1 MYTIQ
6 SKSGLRQLFSD
17 LSAQDFRFNAR
28 DIDEAIQNKVSS
40 IIDSANKLNF
50 LIDKPQMISDTL
62 KNYDDFGEMKR
73 VICAYFDRKTPEDR
87 AREIVNKSLSLKMND
102 QIYRPYTNYR
112 PEEREKYLAQL
123 NKYNITEDSLHP
135 DENNFRVY
143 RLSQKTIRI
152 SNLMSNRYDFKQ
164 LVELTTGE
172 TCKLLYYDQPHGEW
186 VKVSDSVDIKLYK
199 DSGEVRGNIA
209 TIKQYFID
217 FYRKDIRAV
226 II

>member
-17 LSAQDFRFNAR
+17 LSAQDFRFNSR
-28 DIDEAIQNKVSS
+28 DIDQAIQQKVDTL
-40 IIDSANKLNF
+40 IDQANKLHF

-62 KNYDDFGEMKR
+62 KNYDDFADMKR

-87 AREIVNKSLSLKMND
+87 AREIVEKSLSLKMND

-112 PEEREKYLAQL
+112 PAEREKYLAQL
-123 NKYNITEDSLHP
+123 NKYNITEDRLHP

-152 SNLMSNRYDFKQ
+152 NSLMNNRYPFKQ

-172 TCKLLYYDQPHGEW
+172 ACTMLHPDQPYGEW
-186 VKVSDSVDIKLYK
+186 LKVSKSVDVKLYK

-217 FYRKDIRAV
+217 FYSRDIRAV